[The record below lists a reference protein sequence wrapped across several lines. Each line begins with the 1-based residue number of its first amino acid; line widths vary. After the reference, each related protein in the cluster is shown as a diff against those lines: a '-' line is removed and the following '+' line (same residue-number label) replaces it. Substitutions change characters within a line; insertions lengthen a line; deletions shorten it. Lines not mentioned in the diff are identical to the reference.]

1 MVEIHNI
8 HNFKV
13 LTIPVKN
20 SKVIYVQGFVLSGY
34 MNETRS
40 NLGIGHLL
48 EHILGDSW
56 KRCNDDCAQYWGE
69 RGIISN
75 AYTDETTI
83 NYHIEALE
91 KDYKEIIE
99 YIIKITTTPQI
110 TESRIEK
117 EKMAVRQELK
127 REMNTPTWKITDEMT
142 KTIYS
147 HIGLKNS
154 GNLPLQI
161 KNLKKF
167 DKKTLVDFCKKIYTP
182 KNIMFIVS
190 GKFHKKNVLQIFNK
204 FLPKNMRPGKRN
216 IHPHVLSNITRP
228 VTTFIKDAQAKVA
241 EICMIFSTPIY
252 PWEKD
257 TIYYPLIQ
265 DILGEGMHSLLLR
278 RLRSELELVYN
289 IHVSIDTSITG
300 THVILETTSKEK
312 NVASIINNVK
322 SILRDLQDGNLE
334 DAHLSRA
341 KDIFLIK
348 DEEECK
354 TAVFYGDIYGEQ
366 YAAQLYKDNPTIV
379 PPAEKM
385 RLIKNATKKDI
396 IRVCRRLFPLNK
408 SIVIYQCAHKQ
419 KV

>member
-1 MVEIHNI
+1 
-8 HNFKV
+8 
-13 LTIPVKN
+13 
-20 SKVIYVQGFVLSGY
+20 
-34 MNETRS
+34 
-40 NLGIGHLL
+40 
-48 EHILGDSW
+48 
-56 KRCNDDCAQYWGE
+56 
-69 RGIISN
+69 
-75 AYTDETTI
+75 
-83 NYHIEALE
+83 
-91 KDYKEIIE
+91 
-99 YIIKITTTPQI
+99 
-110 TESRIEK
+110 
-117 EKMAVRQELK
+117 
-127 REMNTPTWKITDEMT
+127 
-142 KTIYS
+142 
-147 HIGLKNS
+147 
-154 GNLPLQI
+154 
-161 KNLKKF
+161 
-167 DKKTLVDFCKKIYTP
+167 
-182 KNIMFIVS
+182 
-190 GKFHKKNVLQIFNK
+190 
-204 FLPKNMRPGKRN
+204 MRPGKRN
-216 IHPHVLSNITRP
+216 IHSHVLSNITRP

-322 SILRDLQDGNLE
+322 SILRDLRDGNLE

-379 PPAEKM
+379 PPAEKA